1 MAFWGAP
8 VAREDHARADVA
20 AALDMQR
27 SLTRRLPTLSL
38 PEGARIAVG
47 VGLQT
52 GPAVVGNMGSA
63 YRTAHTVLGD
73 SVNTASRL
81 EGLTKPYGVDI
92 VPGDAT
98 RRAVEDAPGG
108 PHSVWRQ
115 VDRVR
120 VKGRAT
126 PLGIHEP
133 LCRMADAPPGLRA
146 KARTHES
153 K

>member
-1 MAFWGAP
+1 
-8 VAREDHARADVA
+8 VAREDHARAAVA

-27 SLTRRLPTLSL
+27 SLTRLLPTLSL
-38 PEGARIAVG
+38 PESARIVVG
-47 VGLQT
+47 IGLQT

-63 YRTAHTVLGD
+63 YRMAHTVLGD
-73 SVNTASRL
+73 SVNTVSRL
-81 EGLTKPYGVDI
+81 EGLTKPYEVDI
-92 VPGDAT
+92 VTGDAT

-108 PHSVWRQ
+108 PRFVWRQ

-120 VKGRAT
+120 VKGRDT

-133 LCRMADAPPGLRA
+133 LCRVADAPPGLRA
-146 KARTHES
+146 QARTHES